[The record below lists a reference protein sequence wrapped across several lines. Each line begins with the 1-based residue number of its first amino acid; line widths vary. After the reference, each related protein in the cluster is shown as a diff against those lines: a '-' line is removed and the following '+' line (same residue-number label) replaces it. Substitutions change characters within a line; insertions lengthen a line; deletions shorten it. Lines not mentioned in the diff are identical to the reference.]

1 MRLISNPGGDVTMA
15 QDDTPAI
22 GDCSRGGPSASRGS
36 SWRLISDQVMGEN
49 PRGRLGGR
57 TRARLDNA
65 EGGTAIAFR
74 GPQMPAA
81 GKCAI
86 LTLPRGHHTNND
98 RS

>member
-22 GDCSRGGPSASRGS
+22 GDCSCGGPSASRGS

-49 PRGRLGGR
+49 PSGEAA
-57 TRARLDNA
+57 RARLNNA